1 MCTVQTLM
9 FAPPGWIVS
18 STIEPNLS
26 NSYPC
31 NNPSPSASA
40 TVIVVHQ
47 SLTAG
52 QGLAAS
58 TWKGRGNINP
68 RAVMRRAAMSMIE
81 PVSAF
86 RRLMAELMNNSTK
99 PPAVYQVG
107 SATGWALSRRVK
119 AGGAYRDSPYRR
131 K

>member
-52 QGLAAS
+52 QGLAAV
-58 TWKGRGNINP
+58 TTAPFKGRATSAAKLAKSTTVTASAATKSQWQTASLPGSGFLQSEVIRGGNN
-68 RAVMRRAAMSMIE
+68 A
-81 PVSAF
+81 
-86 RRLMAELMNNSTK
+86 
-99 PPAVYQVG
+99 
-107 SATGWALSRRVK
+107 RVK
-119 AGGAYRDSPYRR
+119 VSLWLHG
-131 K
+131 

>member
-26 NSYPC
+26 NSYPF

-52 QGLAAS
+52 QGLAAP
-58 TWKGRGNINP
+58 TWKGRVNINP
-68 RAVMRRAAMSMIE
+68 RAAMRMIE

-86 RRLMAELMNNSTK
+86 RRLMAELMSNSTK

-107 SATGWALSRRVK
+107 SATGWALSRRLR
-119 AGGAYRDSPYRR
+119 AAEDYRHSPYRF

>member
-1 MCTVQTLM
+1 MIPSIAKLAVVRLRVRYERVPFNGDLRAARHPRDRAEINVIGQLRERVRKGVHGPDVDVC
-9 FAPPGWIVS
+9 AAGWIVS
-18 STIEPNLS
+18 STIEPSLS

-58 TWKGRGNINP
+58 TTDT
-68 RAVMRRAAMSMIE
+68 
-81 PVSAF
+81 F
-86 RRLMAELMNNSTK
+86 
-99 PPAVYQVG
+99 AVY
-107 SATGWALSRRVK
+107 A
-119 AGGAYRDSPYRR
+119 
-131 K
+131 

>member
-31 NNPSPSASA
+31 SNPSPSASA

-52 QGLAAS
+52 QGLAAD
-58 TWKGRGNINP
+58 TTDT
-68 RAVMRRAAMSMIE
+68 
-81 PVSAF
+81 F
-86 RRLMAELMNNSTK
+86 
-99 PPAVYQVG
+99 AVY
-107 SATGWALSRRVK
+107 A
-119 AGGAYRDSPYRR
+119 
-131 K
+131 

>member
-1 MCTVQTLM
+1 M

-26 NSYPC
+26 NSYPF

-52 QGLAAS
+52 QGLAAAATS
-58 TWKGRGNINP
+58 TFAGYKNV
-68 RAVMRRAAMSMIE
+68 AKAAMSTAI
-81 PVSAF
+81 
-86 RRLMAELMNNSTK
+86 K
-99 PPAVYQVG
+99 PPAAKGRRCKRPGPLVLQ
-107 SATGWALSRRVK
+107 RRV
-119 AGGAYRDSPYRR
+119 
-131 K
+131 

>member
-1 MCTVQTLM
+1 M

-31 NNPSPSASA
+31 NSPSPSASA

-52 QGLAAS
+52 QGLAAV
-58 TWKGRGNINP
+58 TTAPFKGRATSAAKLAKSTTVTASAATNRSGKRRLCP
-68 RAVMRRAAMSMIE
+68 GPAFFRARLSVGATM
-81 PVSAF
+81 PVSKF
-86 RRLMAELMNNSTK
+86 LCGCMGK
-99 PPAVYQVG
+99 C
-107 SATGWALSRRVK
+107 
-119 AGGAYRDSPYRR
+119 SPFL
-131 K
+131 